1 MHYDARMAD
10 PISLRIDD
18 EDRPIL
24 TAAARRAGIGL
35 GTYLRQIV
43 HERARELRVAQIRA
57 ETRGVGERAK
67 ADPKVGEFYE
77 DIGTPAHR
85 V

>member
-1 MHYDARMAD
+1 MRMAD

-24 TAAARRAGIGL
+24 TAAARQAGVGL
-35 GTYLRQIV
+35 GTYLRRIV
-43 HERARELRVAQIRA
+43 HERARELRIAQVRA
-57 ETRGVGERAK
+57 ETKGVGSRAK
-67 ADPKVGEFYE
+67 TDAKVREFYE
-77 DIGTPAHR
+77 EIGTPTNR

>member
-1 MHYDARMAD
+1 MSD

-24 TAAARRAGIGL
+24 TVAARQAGVGL
-35 GTYLRQIV
+35 GTYLRQMV
-43 HERARELRVAQIRA
+43 HERARELRVAQVRA
-57 ETRGVGERAK
+57 ETKHVGSRAK
-67 ADPKVGEFYE
+67 TDAKVSEFYE
-77 DIGTPAHR
+77 ETGTPTNR

>member
-1 MHYDARMAD
+1 MAD

-24 TAAARRAGIGL
+24 TVAARRAGVGL

-57 ETRGVGERAK
+57 ETQGVGARAK
-67 ADPKVGEFYE
+67 ADVKVREFYE
-77 DIGTPAHR
+77 DIGTPTSR

>member
-1 MHYDARMAD
+1 MAD

-24 TAAARRAGIGL
+24 TVAARRAGVGL

-57 ETRGVGERAK
+57 ETQGVGARAK
-67 ADPKVGEFYE
+67 TDVKVREFYE
-77 DIGTPAHR
+77 DIGTPTSR